1 MFTHDSTLFPT
12 RAASTA
18 ARLRL
23 SFVGCRAV
31 RKRVEEDL
39 KGKELLKDYVT
50 AHIPGYMTAVLLI
63 VVANVIQSALPL
75 VLGNFTD
82 DLQAGT
88 LNYHSVTQFALLLLG
103 IGLSYGVLFGLGQ
116 YQVMRL
122 GRRFEF
128 EVRQKLFSKF
138 ATLSEHF
145 FSKQGTGKLLS
156 YVTNDVQFV
165 RESISNGVTQTT
177 NAVVLLLSCIVM
189 MVIGDIPLSL
199 ILICIS
205 PLVLIP
211 LIVVRIG
218 PQVRERSMHVQES
231 LAGMTESAEEQFGGI
246 RVTKTFGTEDIAGRR
261 FGEKVDLIRSAQLFL
276 VRLSSLFQAAI
287 PFLGALSL
295 VLALLVGGAQ
305 TLNGAITLGSFVSL
319 TLYMRIIVGPLQQI
333 GNVINMMQRSGASLE
348 RVNRL
353 MNEEPDVQDEENART
368 LDQPKEIRF
377 EDLTFSYPGSREPAL
392 KEINLTIEPG
402 KTIGIVGRTGSGKTT
417 LVKLLLRIYE
427 PPRGSLFF
435 GCTDI
440 RDLSLES
447 LRSRLAYVPQDGF
460 LFSTTIRDNIAFSDR
475 EAPMEKVE
483 TGAKRAMI
491 YDNISRFPEGFE
503 TRLGERGVTLS
514 GGQRQRTSLARG
526 LTKKAQVLILDDSMS
541 AVDAVTETGILD
553 NLVRERRSKTTLI
566 ISHRISAVKHADEIV
581 VLSEGRIVQRGTH
594 EELLRREGAY
604 ATMHRLQEE
613 GLQHDELE

>member
-1 MFTHDSTLFPT
+1 M
-12 RAASTA
+12 
-18 ARLRL
+18 
-23 SFVGCRAV
+23 
-31 RKRVEEDL
+31 

-50 AHIPGYMTAVLLI
+50 AHIPGYLLAVLLI
-63 VVANVIQSALPL
+63 VIANIVQSALPL
-75 VLGNFTD
+75 VLGHFTD
-82 DLQAGT
+82 DLRAGS
-88 LNYHSVTQFALLLLG
+88 LNYGSVTEFALLLLG
-103 IGLSYGVLFGLGQ
+103 IGVTYGLLFGMGQ

-128 EVRQKLFSKF
+128 EVRQKLFGKF
-138 ATLSEHF
+138 STLSEHF

-156 YVTNDVQFV
+156 YVTNDVQSV

-177 NAVVLLLSCIVM
+177 NAVVLLVSCIFM
-189 MVIGDIPLSL
+189 MLIGNIPLSL
-199 ILICIS
+199 ILICVS

-211 LIVVRIG
+211 LIIVRIG
-218 PQVRERSMHVQES
+218 PQVRKRSMNVQEA

-246 RVTKTFGTEDIAGRR
+246 RVTKTFGTEDIAGDR
-261 FGEKVDLIRSAQLFL
+261 FGEKVDDIRGAQLFL
-276 VRLSSLFQAAI
+276 VRLSSLFQASI

-305 TLNGAITLGSFVSL
+305 TLNGTITLGSFVSL

-333 GNVINMMQRSGASLE
+333 GNVINMMQRSSASLE

-353 MNEEPDVQDEENART
+353 MNEEPDVQDEDHART

-377 EDLTFSYPGSREPAL
+377 DHLTFAYPGSHEPAL
-392 KEINLTIEPG
+392 RDIELTIPPG
-402 KTIGIVGRTGSGKTT
+402 RTIGIVGRTGSGKTT

-435 GCTDI
+435 GHTDI

-447 LRSRLAYVPQDGF
+447 LRENLAYVPQDGF

-483 TGAKRAMI
+483 NGAKRAMI
-491 YDNISRFPEGFE
+491 YENIARFPEGFE

-553 NLVRERRSKTTLI
+553 NLVHERGNKTTII

-604 ATMHRLQEE
+604 AALHRLQEE
-613 GLQHDELE
+613 GLRHDELE